1 MGMAKPQV
9 WHQRIANPMGR
20 GKYLFKLR
28 TMKRIYFI
36 IVLLH
41 AIVLQSIGQSDNTLN
56 TLIVKSVIDYTKDY
70 NEFAKRV
77 HYDTIQFICIDG
89 LPKDIAFDSI
99 PLGVFSLQ
107 WMEGNPT
114 QVKKKFRHFTNDI
127 RVTTK
132 LSGNKIDIFI
142 SVYEVRRPRKRR
154 TQIMVDGESGKHYLS
169 EYSCETNDWQMI

>member
-1 MGMAKPQV
+1 
-9 WHQRIANPMGR
+9 
-20 GKYLFKLR
+20 
-28 TMKRIYFI
+28 MKRIYFI

-70 NEFAKRV
+70 NEFAKSI

-114 QVKKKFRHFTNDI
+114 HVKKKLRHFTTAI
-127 RVTTK
+127 RVSTK

-142 SVYEVRRPRKRR
+142 STYEVRRPRKRR
-154 TQIMVDGESGKHYLS
+154 KQMMVWADGGKLYQY
-169 EYSCETNDWQMI
+169 EYSCETNEWQMIKKE